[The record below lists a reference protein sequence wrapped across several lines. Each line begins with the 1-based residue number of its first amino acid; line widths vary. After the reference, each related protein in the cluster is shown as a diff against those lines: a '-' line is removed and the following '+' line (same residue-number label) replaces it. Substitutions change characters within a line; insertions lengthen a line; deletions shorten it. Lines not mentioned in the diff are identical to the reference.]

1 KGVGGG
7 FACAEQAWF
16 WAMRI
21 RARGFTLA
29 ELVIVIVIATILAA
43 IAIPQINFREI
54 DASWFHEQVR
64 SGVRYAQ
71 RTAVAQ
77 RRCVFVS
84 VSGAQLSLFYGNA
97 SCAITGTAVR
107 DLATDQPFVLNGP
120 TGVSLSAA
128 PNPFSFNGLGQ
139 PSAAAVVTVSGKTVT
154 VNAEGGYVQ

>member
-1 KGVGGG
+1 
-7 FACAEQAWF
+7 
-16 WAMRI
+16 MRR

-29 ELVIVIVIATILAA
+29 ELVIVIVIAAILAA

-77 RRCVFVS
+77 RKCVFVS
-84 VSGAQLSLFYGNA
+84 VTATQLSLFYGNPA
-97 SCAITGTAVR
+97 CAITATPVTE
-107 DLATDQPFVLNGP
+107 LATNQAFVLNAP
-120 TGVSLSAA
+120 TGVTLSAA

-139 PSAAAVVTVSGKTVT
+139 PSAAAVVSVSGKTVT
-154 VNAEGGYVQ
+154 VNAESGYVQ